1 MRDNV
6 TEVTFWLI
14 AGLSFNL
21 PCIKT
26 VRVLGLATV
35 KPLLFFQP
43 QLLLDRYAWRG
54 CVYTVCSWSCQEK
67 VPWVPPWLTRH
78 VPTHGTSRLGLACFI
93 CLMRAGVSPWCSCYY
108 LTSWTSMWQQFQV
121 RQPRGKLD
129 TFSVLASWW
138 VLLHASCWPR

>member
-1 MRDNV
+1 MDNIHKILQTISGNSQLFRD
-6 TEVTFWLI
+6 FI
-14 AGLSFNL
+14 R
-21 PCIKT
+21 T

-78 VPTHGTSRLGLACFI
+78 VPTHGTSHLGLACFT
-93 CLMRAGVSPWCSCYY
+93 CLMRAGVRRWCSCYY

-121 RQPRGKLD
+121 RQPRGELD

-138 VLLHASCWPR
+138 LLLHASCWPR